1 MTVYAPLLQ
10 QWKNMS
16 HQQSRQNFDET
27 EINGSGRLCYINSVD
42 TILMKQKS
50 KAAEECGTSTASV
63 LFLMKQKSM
72 AVEEHVTSTVST
84 K

>member
-1 MTVYAPLLQ
+1 ML
-10 QWKNMS
+10 
-16 HQQSRQNFDET
+16 HQKLRQHFDET
-27 EINGSGRLCYINSVD
+27 EINGSGRMCYIKSFD
-42 TILMKQKS
+42 KILMKQKS
-50 KAAEECGTSTASV
+50 TAVEECGTSTASV